1 MQIRD
6 LDQTV
11 VGNPVHDL
19 IRLGLSLATAARGSA
34 LAGLTI
40 VHMMEAM
47 TAGYASAFGSRHA
60 KLPERPEPVHLV
72 MKQAMRRSWRQL
84 AVERIEGRADD
95 SAWPSLLAAECEG
108 IPCDRHAVQR
118 RGDRD
123 TRDEPKGSQ
132 GRRQGRR
139 ARRGVLGEGLQFA

>member
-1 MQIRD
+1 GSALPHGPSIWICGDCHTGNLGPVANREGKVDVQIRD

-11 VGNPVHDL
+11 IGNPVHDL

-60 KLPERPEPVHLV
+60 KLPDRPEPVHLV

-84 AVERIEGRADD
+84 AVERIEG
-95 SAWPSLLAAECEG
+95 LAPT
-108 IPCDRHAVQR
+108 IPL
-118 RGDRD
+118 
-123 TRDEPKGSQ
+123 
-132 GRRQGRR
+132 GRRFWPLSAKESR
-139 ARRGVLGEGLQFA
+139 AIGELF